1 MTTEAELVDEYP
13 DIYQFYHEYDKQ
25 PAPQIHL
32 YGFQHND
39 GWNWLIAELCEQ
51 LDNLDVEIAVVQQK
65 EKFGGLRFYHNGV
78 SGDRAMEAMGAIRF
92 AEKLSFQICEEC
104 GERGELRRDSWFRT
118 RCDECY
124 EA

>member
-1 MTTEAELVDEYP
+1 MTTEEELVDEYP

-25 PAPQIHL
+25 PAPRIHQ
-32 YGFQHND
+32 YGFQHNE
-39 GWNWLIAELCEQ
+39 GWNWLIAALCEQ

-65 EKFGGLRFYHNGV
+65 EKFCGLRFYHNGV

-104 GERGELRRDSWFRT
+104 GERGELQRDSWFRT
-118 RCDECY
+118 LCEECY
-124 EA
+124 EE